1 MNIEMNN
8 EKSDYKKRLKT
19 LWIISLA
26 LIPISLISYLFLF
39 SAFFAGEMF
48 MTDFV
53 VINKTNTPVRFSP
66 YGKIY
71 TEETGSLPTYFN
83 GSPFFP
89 KIKRTRFLIEPNES
103 KKITYDTDDSFF
115 QGILIEADN
124 FIKDCRQEDF
134 KIING
139 KIVIGEIQSLPDADK
154 VLTEKVFKFVY
165 KNGLIYILFFI
176 GVTNSFLILILK
188 VIRKKKKEY
197 GT

>member
-1 MNIEMNN
+1 
-8 EKSDYKKRLKT
+8 
-19 LWIISLA
+19 
-26 LIPISLISYLFLF
+26 
-39 SAFFAGEMF
+39 

-71 TEETGSLPTYFN
+71 TEETGSLPMYFN
-83 GSPFFP
+83 GSPYFP

-115 QGILIEADN
+115 QGILIEADH

-165 KNGLIYILFFI
+165 KNGLFYILFFI

>member
-1 MNIEMNN
+1 MNN

-39 SAFFAGEMF
+39 SAFFAGGMF

-71 TEETGSLPTYFN
+71 TEETGSLPMYFN
-83 GSPFFP
+83 GSPYFP

-115 QGILIEADN
+115 QGILIEADH

-165 KNGLIYILFFI
+165 KNGLFYILFFI